1 MRIFD
6 FDPADYR
13 EAYDTNGWVHI
24 RGGINSDFLEL
35 LREFA
40 QSSLEDT
47 RLDAFAIKGKKEQSI
62 FDFPPDVDY
71 PNELYEVV
79 SATCGLDRD
88 LITLSER
95 HIQAYEPEANP
106 EPAAHKDRV
115 GSQVS
120 VGLSIDIPAESRL
133 VLYPFD
139 HRDVNPFNSS
149 AAFRKVLG
157 NEGLPEVVLKNAR
170 EVELADQAG
179 DVVMFPGSTTW
190 HLRRH
195 AANAVNL
202 YLKFNDF
209 HCDPLGEDPHT
220 PDLGARTRDLVA
232 GSNGDLGSLVPTL
245 GRRLDSLTR
254 EYTRNGWQEI
264 VWARI
269 WGEDPFPISEAQ
281 FRLARAVDGERNWKS
296 VVAAAATDGESPA
309 TLEAALVELANLD
322 VIDLKEGV

>member
-1 MRIFD
+1 MKIFD

-13 EAYDTNGWVHI
+13 EAYTTNGWVHVP
-24 RGGINSDFLEL
+24 GGINRDFLEL

-40 QSSLEDT
+40 RNSLEES

-71 PNELYEVV
+71 PNELYDVV
-79 SATCGLDRD
+79 SATCGLDRSQ
-88 LITLSER
+88 ITLSER
-95 HIQAYEPEANP
+95 HIQAYEPEADP
-106 EPAAHKDRV
+106 DPAAHKDRV

-133 VLYPFD
+133 ILYPFD
-139 HRDVNPFNSS
+139 HRETNPFNSS
-149 AAFRKVLG
+149 AALRKLLG
-157 NEGLPEVVLKNAR
+157 NAALPEVVLKGAR
-170 EVELADQAG
+170 EVELADRPG

-220 PDLGARTRDLVA
+220 PELREKTGELVG
-232 GSNGDLGSLVPTL
+232 GSNAHHGALVPTP
-245 GRRLDSLTR
+245 GRQLDSLTR
-254 EYTRNGWQEI
+254 EYTRNEWQEV
-264 VWARI
+264 VWAKL
-269 WGEDPFPISEAQ
+269 WGEDPFPISESQ
-281 FRLARAVDGERNWKS
+281 FRLVQAIDGERDWKD
-296 VVAAAATDGESPA
+296 VVAAAMNGESPA
-309 TLEAALVELANLD
+309 ALDSALVELAHLG
-322 VIDLKEGV
+322 VIDLRERA

>member
-1 MRIFD
+1 MKIFD
-6 FDPADYR
+6 FDPADHA
-13 EAYDTNGWVHI
+13 EAYTTNGWVHI
-24 RGGINSDFLEL
+24 PGGINRDFLEL

-40 QSSLEDT
+40 RNSLEES

-71 PNELYEVV
+71 PNELYDVV
-79 SATCGLDRD
+79 SATCGLDRSQ
-88 LITLSER
+88 ITLSER
-95 HIQAYEPEANP
+95 HIQAYESDADPD
-106 EPAAHKDRV
+106 PAAHKDRV

-139 HRDVNPFNSS
+139 HRETNPFNSS
-149 AAFRKVLG
+149 AAFRKLLG
-157 NEGLPEVVLKNAR
+157 DAALPEVVLAGAR
-170 EVELADQAG
+170 EVELADRPG

-220 PDLGARTRDLVA
+220 PGLREKTGALVA
-232 GSNGDLGSLVPTL
+232 GSNGDHGALVPTL
-245 GRRLDSLTR
+245 GRRLDSFTR
-254 EYTRNGWQEI
+254 EYTRNEWQEV
-264 VWARI
+264 VWAKLY
-269 WGEDPFPISEAQ
+269 GEDPFPISESQ
-281 FRLARAVDGERNWKS
+281 FRLVQAIDGKRDWKD
-296 VVAAAATDGESPA
+296 VVAEAKNGEASR
-309 TLEAALVELANLD
+309 TLDSDLVELARRG
-322 VIDLKEGV
+322 VIDLKERA